1 MTHVLNLILIRT
13 LGSQGSSNEL
23 PVFESNGG
31 DRRQK
36 TMTPAHFSEC
46 ETRLDLPPVP
56 VVFGRTAEMQAI
68 RRKIEIVAKTNVAVL
83 VQGESG
89 TGKELCAQLIHGSS
103 ERGTGEMV
111 KVSCPAIPQ
120 GLIETELFGYEKGA
134 FTGAHST
141 KRGRLEQAN
150 GGTLFLDEVGSL
162 DIGVQ
167 SKLLQVLQDG
177 SFMRVG
183 GHETRSIQTRVVSV
197 ANRDLRE
204 QVAEG
209 TFRLDFLYRIN
220 AVTIQLPPLRK
231 RSEDIPQLVEYFA
244 SRHAESFR
252 VNPAPL
258 SRNVI
263 RLMQKYEWPGNI
275 RQLDNLIRSYVLMGS
290 EDALVAELLDDEA
303 PASRA
308 TQDVDVSQPIS
319 LKMVTKQATH
329 ELERQII
336 LKVLKANNWNRLKT
350 AKWLKISYR
359 SLLYKLNEVEAA
371 EGIGGGGARAKAQVR
386 SAQALSPSSGSSNLI
401 Q

>member
-1 MTHVLNLILIRT
+1 MTTVR
-13 LGSQGSSNEL
+13 
-23 PVFESNGG
+23 
-31 DRRQK
+31 
-36 TMTPAHFSEC
+36 FSEH
-46 ETRLDLPPVP
+46 ETQLDLPPVE
-56 VVFGRTAEMQAI
+56 VIFGRTAEMQVI
-68 RRKIEIVAKTNVAVL
+68 RRKLEMVARTNVAVL
-83 VQGESG
+83 IQGESG
-89 TGKELCAQLIHGSS
+89 TGKELCARLIHGTS
-103 ERGTGEMV
+103 ERTVGELV

-141 KRGRLEQAN
+141 KRGRLEQAH

-183 GHETRSIQTRVVSV
+183 GHETRTIQTRVVSV

-204 QVAEG
+204 QVADG
-209 TFRLDFLYRIN
+209 SFRLDFLYRIN
-220 AVTIQLPPLRK
+220 AVTFQLPPLR
-231 RSEDIPQLVEYFA
+231 RRTEDLPQLVDYLIGH
-244 SRHAESFR
+244 HARAFH

-258 SRNVI
+258 SRNVV
-263 RLMQKYEWPGNI
+263 RLMQRYDWPGNI

-290 EDALVAELLDDEA
+290 EDALVSELVEEDK

-308 TQDVDVSQPIS
+308 TADVDVSQPIS
-319 LKMVTKQATH
+319 LKVVTKKATH

-336 LKVLKANNWNRLKT
+336 LKVLKAHNWNRQKT

-359 SLLYKLNEVEAA
+359 SLLYKLNDVGAA
-371 EGIGGGGARAKAQVR
+371 SGLELGSGAGRPKAQAR
-386 SAQALSPSSGSSNLI
+386 TGLSAANEPSNLI

>member
-1 MTHVLNLILIRT
+1 MTNLR
-13 LGSQGSSNEL
+13 
-23 PVFESNGG
+23 
-31 DRRQK
+31 
-36 TMTPAHFSEC
+36 FSEH
-46 ETRLDLPPVP
+46 ESQLDLPPIDVILGSTP
-56 VVFGRTAEMQAI
+56 EMQVI
-68 RRKIEIVAKTNVAVL
+68 RRKLEMVAKTNVAVL

-89 TGKELCAQLIHGSS
+89 TGKELCARLIHGTS
-103 ERGTGEMV
+103 ERFSGELV

-141 KRGRLEQAN
+141 KRGRLEQAH

-162 DIGVQ
+162 DIDVQ

-197 ANRDLRE
+197 ANRDLRD

-209 TFRLDFLYRIN
+209 SFRLDFLYRIN
-220 AVTIQLPPLRK
+220 AVTIQMPPLRK
-231 RSEDIPQLVEYFA
+231 RADDIPQLVEYLIGH
-244 SRHAESFR
+244 HARVFR

-263 RLMQKYEWPGNI
+263 RLMQRYEWPGNI
-275 RQLDNLIRSYVLMGS
+275 RQLDNLIRSYALMGS
-290 EDALVAELLDDEA
+290 EDALVSELVEEER
-303 PASRA
+303 PSSRA
-308 TQDVDVSQPIS
+308 VADVDVSQPIS
-319 LKMVTKQATH
+319 LKVVTKKATH

-336 LKVLKANNWNRLKT
+336 LKVLKANNWNRQKT

-359 SLLYKLNEVEAA
+359 SLLYKLNDVGTA
-371 EGIGGGGARAKAQVR
+371 GALESSGVPVRAKAQAR
-386 SAQALSPSSGSSNLI
+386 TALSAANEPSNLI

>member
-1 MTHVLNLILIRT
+1 MTTV
-13 LGSQGSSNEL
+13 
-23 PVFESNGG
+23 
-31 DRRQK
+31 
-36 TMTPAHFSEC
+36 HFSEH
-46 ETRLDLPPVP
+46 ETQLDLPPLEII
-56 VVFGRTAEMQAI
+56 FGRSAEMQLI
-68 RRKIEIVAKTNVAVL
+68 RRKLEMVAKTDVPVL

-89 TGKELCAQLIHGSS
+89 TGKELCARLIHGTSD
-103 ERGTGEMV
+103 RGNGELV

-141 KRGRLEQAN
+141 KRGRLEQAH

-162 DIGVQ
+162 DINVQ

-183 GHETRSIQTRVVSV
+183 GHETRTIQTRIVSV

-204 QVAEG
+204 QVADG

-220 AVTIQLPPLRK
+220 AVTINLPPLR
-231 RSEDIPQLVEYFA
+231 RRAEDLPQIVDYLIGHHGRIFQT
-244 SRHAESFR
+244 S
-252 VNPAPL
+252 PAPL
-258 SRNVI
+258 SRNAL
-263 RLMQKYEWPGNI
+263 RLMQKHSWPGNI
-275 RQLDNLIRSYVLMGS
+275 RQLDNLIRSYVLIGNEEALIGELMG
-290 EDALVAELLDDEA
+290 EEKPEA
-303 PASRA
+303 KA
-308 TQDVDVSQPIS
+308 TADVDLTQPIS
-319 LKMVTKQATH
+319 LKVVTRKATH

-336 LKVLKANNWNRLKT
+336 LKVLKANNWNRQKT

-371 EGIGGGGARAKAQVR
+371 GAGDLNGGPVRAKAHSRAVSGMS
-386 SAQALSPSSGSSNLI
+386 SATERTNLI

>member
-1 MTHVLNLILIRT
+1 MTTVR
-13 LGSQGSSNEL
+13 
-23 PVFESNGG
+23 
-31 DRRQK
+31 
-36 TMTPAHFSEC
+36 FSEH
-46 ETRLDLPPVP
+46 ETQLDLPPIDLI
-56 VVFGRTAEMQAI
+56 FGQSPEMQII
-68 RRKIEIVAKTNVAVL
+68 RRKLEMIAKTNVAVL

-89 TGKELCAQLIHGSS
+89 TGKELCARLIHGSS
-103 ERGTGEMV
+103 QRVAGELV

-134 FTGAHST
+134 FTGAQST
-141 KRGRLEQAN
+141 KRGRLEQAH

-177 SFMRVG
+177 TYMRVG
-183 GHETRSIQTRVVSV
+183 GHETRTIQTRVVSV

-220 AVTIQLPPLRK
+220 AVTIQLPPLR
-231 RSEDIPQLVEYFA
+231 RRTEDLPQLVDYLIGH
-244 SRHAESFR
+244 HAHIFG

-258 SRNVI
+258 SRNVV
-263 RLMQKYEWPGNI
+263 RLMQRYEWPGNI

-290 EDALVAELLDDEA
+290 EDALVAEMGEEER

-308 TQDVDVSQPIS
+308 MAEVDVSQPIS
-319 LKMVTKQATH
+319 LKVVTKKATH

-336 LKVLKANNWNRLKT
+336 LKVLKAHNWNRQKT

-359 SLLYKLNEVEAA
+359 SLLYKLNDVETDTSA
-371 EGIGGGGARAKAQVR
+371 ELSAGSVRTKAQAR
-386 SAQALSPSSGSSNLI
+386 SGPSSANEPTNLI

>member
-1 MTHVLNLILIRT
+1 MTTVR
-13 LGSQGSSNEL
+13 
-23 PVFESNGG
+23 
-31 DRRQK
+31 
-36 TMTPAHFSEC
+36 FSEH
-46 ETRLDLPPVP
+46 ETQADLPPVD
-56 VVFGRTAEMQAI
+56 VFFGRTEEMQLI
-68 RRKIEIVAKTNVAVL
+68 RRKLEMVAKTSVPVL

-89 TGKELCAQLIHGSS
+89 TGKELCARLIHGTS
-103 ERGTGEMV
+103 ERTAGELV

-141 KRGRLEQAN
+141 KRGRLEQAH

-183 GHETRSIQTRVVSV
+183 GHETRTIQTRVVCV
-197 ANRDLRE
+197 ANRDLRD
-204 QVAEG
+204 QVADG
-209 TFRLDFLYRIN
+209 SFRLDFLYRIN
-220 AVTIQLPPLRK
+220 ALTIVLPPLRE
-231 RSEDIPQLVEYFA
+231 RAEDMPQLVEYLTGF
-244 SRHAESFR
+244 HARAFH

-258 SRNVI
+258 SRNAV
-263 RLMQKYEWPGNI
+263 RLMQKYDWPGNI
-275 RQLDNLIRSYVLMGS
+275 RQMDNLIRSYVLMGS
-290 EDALVAELLDDEA
+290 EEALIAELVDEEK

-308 TQDVDVSQPIS
+308 VADVDVSQPIS
-319 LKMVTKQATH
+319 LKLVTRKATH

-336 LKVLKANNWNRLKT
+336 LKVLKANNWNRQKT

-359 SLLYKLNEVEAA
+359 SLLYKLNDVGAA
-371 EGIGGGGARAKAQVR
+371 NGLEMNGGVSR
-386 SAQALSPSSGSSNLI
+386 SKSRSSLSPANEPTNLI

>member
-1 MTHVLNLILIRT
+1 MTSVR
-13 LGSQGSSNEL
+13 
-23 PVFESNGG
+23 
-31 DRRQK
+31 
-36 TMTPAHFSEC
+36 FSEQD
-46 ETRLDLPPVP
+46 TDFPPVD
-56 VVFGRTAEMQAI
+56 VVFGCTPEMQII
-68 RRKIEIVAKTNVAVL
+68 RRKIEMVAKTNVPVL
-83 VQGESG
+83 IQGESG
-89 TGKELCAQLIHGSS
+89 TGKELCAHLLHGSS
-103 ERGTGEMV
+103 GPAAGNLV

-141 KRGRLEQAN
+141 KQGRLEQAH

-162 DIGVQ
+162 DLAVQ

-177 SFMRVG
+177 TFMRVG
-183 GHETRSIQTRVVSV
+183 GHDTRTIRTRVISV

-220 AVTIQLPPLRK
+220 AVMIVLPPLRQ
-231 RSEDIPQLVEYFA
+231 RTEDLPRLVEYLTGH
-244 SRHAESFR
+244 HARAFH

-258 SRNVI
+258 SRNAI

-275 RQLDNLIRSYVLMGS
+275 RQLDNMIRTYVLIGN
-290 EDALVAELLDDEA
+290 EDALISELMEERKPSTPELAE
-303 PASRA
+303 
-308 TQDVDVSQPIS
+308 VDLSQPIS
-319 LKMVTKQATH
+319 LKVVTKKATH

-336 LKVLKANNWNRLKT
+336 LKVLKANNWNRQKT

-359 SLLYKLNEVEAA
+359 SLLYKLNEV
-371 EGIGGGGARAKAQVR
+371 GGDGLPLPGAINRPKAQER
-386 SAQALSPSSGSSNLI
+386 TSLRPGGEQTNLI